1 MRDIDA
7 GYTVEVDSINKN
19 KWHESLVNFDD
30 ATFYQTWSFGAV
42 RWGEKKMS
50 HLILKKNSIIVSMAQ
65 LRIAKLKGL
74 KAGAAY
80 LNWGPLWKLKDQK
93 MEIRHLQNMIRA
105 LYIEYV
111 DRRGFMLRVLPKI
124 IPESEKNVIL
134 KIFKDENFHYSPD
147 PQQTVIVDLSPT
159 MEELRKDLPKGIRH
173 SLNASARYNLELSE
187 INEDK
192 SFAIVLEIFKE
203 MQRRKNFV
211 AFGSPEE
218 IIAVYKDLS
227 DSIKQKMI
235 ICKHEGEPV
244 SVIGW
249 QTIGSYGFPVVACTG
264 DKALKLKAGTLLFW
278 KMIEYYKEHGF
289 IGCDLAGVNPQKNP
303 GGYFFKKS
311 LAGRNYIEIEHY
323 IGQFDAYKNFISF
336 LLFNAGIFTR
346 NLYRTLRSDFFA
358 KNRLFKKT
366 KSINIKS
373 IEMEFDANQ

>member
-1 MRDIDA
+1 MQELDRGYTAEVDDID
-7 GYTVEVDSINKN
+7 KK

-30 ATFYQTWSFGAV
+30 ANFYQTWSFGAV

-50 HLILKKNSIIVSMAQ
+50 HLILKKNNVIVSMAQ

-93 MEIRHLQNMIRA
+93 IEIRHLQNMIRA

-111 DRRGFMLRVLPKI
+111 DRRGFMLRILPKI
-124 IPESEKNVIL
+124 IPESEKDAIYN
-134 KIFKDENFHYSPD
+134 IFKDEIFHYSPD
-147 PQQTVIVDLSPT
+147 PQQTVVVDLSPT
-159 MEELRKDLPKGIRH
+159 MEELRRDLPKGIRH
-173 SLNASARYNLELSE
+173 SLNAAARYNLELSE
-187 INEDK
+187 INEEK
-192 SFAIVLEIFKE
+192 SFAIVLDIFKE

-244 SVIGW
+244 AVIGW

-311 LAGRNYIEIEHY
+311 LAGRNYVETEHY
-323 IGQFDAYKNFISF
+323 IGQFDAYKNFMSF
-336 LLFNAGIFTR
+336 LFFKGGILAR
-346 NLYRTLRSDFFA
+346 YLYRSMRPNFFT
-358 KNRLFKKT
+358 KRFLLKKT
-366 KSINIKS
+366 KNINGEKTD
-373 IEMEFDANQ
+373 E

>member
-1 MRDIDA
+1 MLELDI
-7 GYTVEVDSINKN
+7 GYTAEVDNLDKN

-30 ATFYQTWSFGAV
+30 ATLYQTWSFGAV

-50 HLILKKNSIIVSMAQ
+50 HLILKKNNIIVSMAQ
-65 LRIAKLKGL
+65 LRIAKLIGL

-80 LNWGPLWKLKDQK
+80 LNWGPLWKLRDQK
-93 MEIRHLQNMIRA
+93 RAILHLQNMIRA

-111 DRRGFMLRVLPKI
+111 DRRGFMLRILPKI
-124 IPESEKNVIL
+124 IPESEKDAIYN
-134 KIFKDENFHYSPD
+134 IFKEENYDYSPD
-147 PQQTVIVDLSPT
+147 PQQTVVVDLSPT
-159 MEELRKDLPKGIRH
+159 MEELRRDLPKGIRH
-173 SLNASARYNLELSE
+173 SLNAAARYNLELSE
-187 INEDK
+187 INEEK
-192 SFAIVLEIFKE
+192 SFSIVLDIFKE

-244 SVIGW
+244 AVIGW
-249 QTIGSYGFPVVACTG
+249 QTIGFYGFPVVACTG

-311 LAGRNYIEIEHY
+311 LAGRNYIETEHY
-323 IGQFDAYKNFISF
+323 IGQFDAYKKFLSF
-336 LLFNAGIFTR
+336 LFFKGGVLMR
-346 NLYRTLRSDFFA
+346 DLHRVLRSNFF
-358 KNRLFKKT
+358 T
-366 KSINIKS
+366 KSLLQKKKK
-373 IEMEFDANQ
+373 EK